1 MAKGDIVSVTTRPE
15 NADETKLRE
24 WFDKQNGVIMDNLEA
39 GARQVIQLVT
49 AFYTVLFGVIGL
61 GKDKFGLSVTR
72 PEIIFLGGATILL
85 LLAALIAALVVVSP
99 FGYRYREAS
108 VTDQKATYAAIVA
121 RKSTGFTVS
130 GICFGLGLAVLAL
143 LVLVMLTARP

>member
-15 NADETKLRE
+15 TEDESKLRE
-24 WFDKQNGVIMDNLEA
+24 WFDKQDGVVMDNLEA

-49 AFYTVLFGVIGL
+49 AFYTVIFGIISL
-61 GKDKFGLSVTR
+61 GKDKFEVSVNR
-72 PEIIFLGGATILL
+72 PEVILLGGGAILL
-85 LLAALIAALVVVSP
+85 LLGALIAALVVVSP

-121 RKSTGFTVS
+121 RKSIGFTVS
-130 GICFGLGLAVLAL
+130 GLFFGLAWPRLRL
-143 LVLVMLTARP
+143 

>member
-15 NADETKLRE
+15 TEDESKLRE
-24 WFDKQNGVIMDNLEA
+24 WFDKQDGVVMDNLEA

-49 AFYTVLFGVIGL
+49 AFYTVIFGIIAL
-61 GKDKFGLSVTR
+61 GKDKFEVSVKR
-72 PEIIFLGGATILL
+72 PEVIILGGGAILL
-85 LLAALIAALVVVSP
+85 LLGALIAALVVVSP

-121 RKSTGFTVS
+121 RKSIGFTVS
-130 GICFGLGLAVLAL
+130 GFFFGLGLAAFAAL
-143 LVLVMLTARP
+143 IVIMLFLR